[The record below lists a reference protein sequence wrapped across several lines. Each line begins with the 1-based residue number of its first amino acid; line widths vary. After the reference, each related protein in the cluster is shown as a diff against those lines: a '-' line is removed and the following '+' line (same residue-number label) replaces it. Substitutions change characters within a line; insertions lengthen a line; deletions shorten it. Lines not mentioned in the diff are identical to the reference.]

1 MCSGIEITPKKI
13 HFKEKQ
19 KMKKLGLIILMALVL
34 TVGGVYATFNYAQA
48 DVDSK
53 SATLNKGI
61 AGTDT
66 ETPKGTISI
75 NVDDFL
81 VKIDDT
87 GTLKTGL
94 KTQGNV
100 KVTFT
105 PKKGADASVADEGVN
120 LKLEIS
126 FTNNTYRQNAVDY
139 EVFKTTG
146 GYEATT
152 GLVLGKGTKNEAD
165 GTFEYTVDLGQYLTV
180 SEIPLPTL
188 ADYNAFAGWFL
199 RSEEPRNAVI
209 TVKVSEVV
217 SKAE

>member
-1 MCSGIEITPKKI
+1 
-13 HFKEKQ
+13 
-19 KMKKLGLIILMALVL
+19 MKKLGLIILMALVL

-53 SATLNKGI
+53 TATLNKGI
-61 AGTDT
+61 AGTNT

-94 KTQGNV
+94 TTQGNV

-105 PKKGADASVADEGVN
+105 PAQGADGSVATDGVN

-126 FTNNTYRQNAVDY
+126 FTNNTYRQNGVDY
-139 EVFKTTG
+139 EVFKTKD
-146 GYEATT
+146 YNATT
-152 GLVLGKGTKNEAD
+152 GVVLGTGTKNEAD

-180 SEIPLPTL
+180 NEIPLPTL

-209 TVKVSEVV
+209 TVKVSEV
-217 SKAE
+217 K

>member
-1 MCSGIEITPKKI
+1 
-13 HFKEKQ
+13 
-19 KMKKLGLIILMALVL
+19 MKKLGLIILMALVL

-94 KTQGNV
+94 TTQGNV

-105 PKKGADASVADEGVN
+105 PAQGADGSVATDGVN

-126 FTNNTYRQNAVDY
+126 FTNNTLKLNGVDY
-139 EVFKTTG
+139 EVFKTKD
-146 GYEATT
+146 YNATT
-152 GLVLGKGTKNEAD
+152 GVVLGRGTPNVAN

-180 SEIPLPTL
+180 NEIPLPTL

-199 RSEEPRNAVI
+199 SSEEPGNAVI
-209 TVKVSEVV
+209 TVKVSEV
-217 SKAE
+217 K